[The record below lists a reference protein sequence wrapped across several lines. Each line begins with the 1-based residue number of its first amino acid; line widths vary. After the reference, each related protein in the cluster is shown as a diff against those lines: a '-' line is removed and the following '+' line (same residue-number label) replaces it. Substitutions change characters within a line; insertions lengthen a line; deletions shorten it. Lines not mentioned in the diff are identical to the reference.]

1 MLGSRTDLHIFD
13 AGSVNGTRYCNEILL
28 PYVRLFRSAMGLQ
41 FLFMDD
47 NAPCHRTVA
56 AEQLLES
63 EDIER
68 MDRSQSHRAYMGFSR
83 QTLGSSYLTTS
94 NDSAA
99 SIGAARRM
107 GSNASTTH

>member
-28 PYVRLFRSAMGLQ
+28 PYVCLFRGAICLQ

-56 AEQLLES
+56 AGTALRE
-63 EDIER
+63 
-68 MDRSQSHRAYMGFSR
+68 
-83 QTLGSSYLTTS
+83 QTLGSSYRTTS
-94 NDSAA
+94 NDLIA

-107 GSNASTTH
+107 DSNASTTHLHPYSHHGQTL

>member
-1 MLGSRTDLHIFD
+1 MFGSRTDLHIFD

-28 PYVRLFRSAMGLQ
+28 PYVRLFRGAMGLQ

-47 NAPCHRTVA
+47 NTPCHRTVA

-68 MDRSQSHRAYMGFSR
+68 MDWPARSPDLNPIEHVWDF
-83 QTLGSSYLTTS
+83 LGRL
-94 NDSAA
+94 SAA
-99 SIGAARRM
+99 RTLPPVTIRDLRLLLQDE
-107 GSNASTTH
+107 